1 MNKDLQNIVDYL
13 IPVAADP
20 FPRYIFKKEIL
31 RETSLCTDIDATHSS
46 KWYKQL
52 ADEQW
57 KDGSWGRFH
66 SQDSK
71 APIKQKFVTT
81 EAALRRAR
89 ELGLTKDDPIIEKCI
104 KLMER
109 YVSGEETWT
118 DNIEKQKDNG
128 KGHMFCRPYMSAA
141 AINTFDP
148 ENPLIK
154 PLRDN
159 ALESVKRA
167 FENGFFDE
175 QVWEQD
181 VREYRVPSI
190 AGTGMDGIML
200 FQSTNCMEDN
210 LQKQYLE
217 YIWNGKNGI
226 YYVSSMPSADK
237 RYLEDKRFFEW
248 LSTLELLSGFSLFPE
263 FMKNDALPHLLNETN
278 RLINDDIIIP
288 ASYNTR
294 YAESWRD
301 KNNRKNDVIL
311 RILRL
316 LVLGGKAK

>member
-1 MNKDLQNIVDYL
+1 MKNKMNKDLQNIIDYL
-13 IPVAADP
+13 MPVAADP

-31 RETSLCTDIDATHSS
+31 RETPSYTDIDAIHSS

-57 KDGSWGRFH
+57 EDGSWGRFH

-104 KLMER
+104 KRMER

-118 DNIEKQKDNG
+118 DNIEKHKDNG

-141 AINTFDP
+141 AINIFDP

-159 ALESVKRA
+159 ALESVKKA
-167 FENGFFDE
+167 FQNDFFDE
-175 QVWEQD
+175 QAWEQD

-190 AGTGMDGIML
+190 AGTGMYGIML
-200 FQSTNCMEDN
+200 FQNTNCMDDK
-210 LQKQYLE
+210 LQRQYL
-217 YIWNGKNGI
+217 
-226 YYVSSMPSADK
+226 D
-237 RYLEDKRFFEW
+237 
-248 LSTLELLSGFSLFPE
+248 
-263 FMKNDALPHLLNETN
+263 
-278 RLINDDIIIP
+278 
-288 ASYNTR
+288 
-294 YAESWRD
+294 
-301 KNNRKNDVIL
+301 
-311 RILRL
+311 
-316 LVLGGKAK
+316 

>member
-1 MNKDLQNIVDYL
+1 MNREMQKI
-13 IPVAADP
+13 IEHIMPVATDP

-31 RETSLCTDIDATHSS
+31 RETPAVADIDAIHSS
-46 KWYKQL
+46 KWYRQL

-57 KDGSWGRFH
+57 EDGSWGRFH

-71 APIKQKFVTT
+71 TPIKQKFVTT

-89 ELGLTKDDPIIEKCI
+89 ELGLTKADPIMEKCI

-109 YVSGEETWT
+109 YVRGEETWT
-118 DNIEKQKDNG
+118 DNIEKHKDNG
-128 KGHMFCRPYMSAA
+128 RRHLFCRPYMSAV
-141 AINTFDP
+141 AINMFDP
-148 ENPLIK
+148 ENSFIK
-154 PLRDN
+154 PLRYN
-159 ALESVKRA
+159 ALDSVKKA
-167 FENGFFDE
+167 FQNEFFDE

-190 AGTGMDGIML
+190 AGTGMYGIML
-200 FQSTNCMEDN
+200 FQNTNCMEDK
-210 LQKQYLE
+210 LQKQYLD
-217 YIWNGKNGI
+217 YIWNGKTGI
-226 YYVSSMPSADK
+226 YYVSSMPPADK

-278 RLINDDIIIP
+278 RLLNEDIIIP

-316 LVLGGKAK
+316 LVKCKSS